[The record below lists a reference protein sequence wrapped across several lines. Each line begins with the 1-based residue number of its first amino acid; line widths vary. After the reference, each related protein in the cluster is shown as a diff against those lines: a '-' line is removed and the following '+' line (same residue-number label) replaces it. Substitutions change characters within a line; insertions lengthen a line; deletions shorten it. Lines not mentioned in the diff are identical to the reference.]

1 MHVALL
7 HRQCAFVAQVR
18 NERRALRFPPKS
30 RYGAASRKT
39 AGLRCPCNSGQKA
52 ACGRFAGELRLDQ
65 GSGARS
71 RTKRWLVRFP
81 RAVPVAI
88 FLLIAAI
95 TVLSV
100 FAIERGEDAR
110 AAAQL
115 RSRANAISSAL
126 ERRANASS
134 AYLRAGAAV
143 LATLDDMPAAQFRRF
158 VSELRLD
165 ADYRGAEGIGWAM
178 VVRPGEVEAFDAAM
192 ARDSPG
198 GRAQI
203 HPRPDG
209 SEPFSVPVTYLQPD
223 TERNRRALGFDMFSE
238 PVRREAMLEAERTA
252 RPTASGRVVLRQED
266 DGSSPGF
273 LIYMPVFEAAPEGR
287 RLKGFI
293 YSPFSA
299 SDFLVSA
306 LALEN
311 AEGYDVVLYDGP
323 VGQTNFL
330 ARAGRGGSAGKTVA
344 ESVAIGTE
352 PWTLTVTGPDATAL
366 SGLSMV
372 TIIFGLLVAGL
383 LMLLVRM
390 LTQQAIE
397 DEASL
402 RWFEEQ
408 ASIRN
413 SLTRELNHRVKNTLA
428 NVLSILALT
437 RRRATTLE
445 EFADGLD
452 GRIRALS
459 ATHDLLTQSDWG
471 TTPIRS
477 VIEAEL
483 LPYAQA
489 SDHQIE
495 LQGPHIELAP
505 NDALSLGL
513 ATHELATNAAK
524 YGSLSK
530 PGGKVAVH
538 WKLISEALVRVEWQE
553 SGGPPV
559 ATKRGRGFGTDLIE
573 RIVAHELK
581 HEVQLDFLP
590 EGVRCVLTI
599 PVRQP
604 TQFAI
609 RASRGGNRESAE
621 S

>member
-1 MHVALL
+1 ME
-7 HRQCAFVAQVR
+7 HRSSAR
-18 NERRALRFPPKS
+18 N
-30 RYGAASRKT
+30 T
-39 AGLRCPCNSGQKA
+39 
-52 ACGRFAGELRLDQ
+52 
-65 GSGARS
+65 
-71 RTKRWLVRFP
+71 TKRWLVHYP
-81 RAVPVAI
+81 RTVPVAI
-88 FLLIAAI
+88 FVLVAAI
-95 TVLSV
+95 TILSV
-100 FAIERGEDAR
+100 FALERGEDDR

-115 RSRANAISSAL
+115 RARATAVASAL

-134 AYLRAGAAV
+134 AYLRAGAAL
-143 LATLDDMPAAQFRRF
+143 LATLDEVPPALFRRF

-165 ADYRGAEGIGWAM
+165 AESRGAEGIGWAM
-178 VVRPGEVEAFDAAM
+178 VVHPDEVDAFDALMEREA
-192 ARDSPG
+192 PG
-198 GRAQI
+198 RVRL

-209 SEPFSVPVTYLQPD
+209 SRPYSVPVTFLEPD
-223 TERNRRALGFDMFSE
+223 TQRNRRALGFDMLSE
-238 PVRREAMLEAERTA
+238 PARRSAMIEAERTA
-252 RPTASGRVVLRQED
+252 RPTASGKVVLQQE
-266 DGSSPGF
+266 GEGGAPGF
-273 LIYMPVFEAAPEGR
+273 LIYMPVFEPIPGGR
-287 RLKGFI
+287 RLKGYI

-299 SDFLVSA
+299 PEFLRSA
-306 LALEN
+306 LELED
-311 AEGYDVVLYDGP
+311 AAGYDVALYDGAVLP
-323 VGQTNFL
+323 ENLL
-330 ARAGRGGSAGKTVA
+330 ARVDRSTGRGRTVT
-344 ESVAIGTE
+344 ERVAISAE
-352 PWTLTVTGPDATAL
+352 PWTLAVTSSDAGGL

-372 TIIFGLLVAGL
+372 TLIFGMLVASL

-428 NVLSILALT
+428 NVLSIIALT
-437 RRRATTLE
+437 RRRATSLD

-471 TTPIRS
+471 TTPIRL
-477 VIEAEL
+477 VVGAEL
-483 LPYAQA
+483 VPYAQGG
-489 SDHQIE
+489 DHEIE
-495 LQGPHIELAP
+495 LQGPDIELAP

-524 YGSLSK
+524 YGALSK

-538 WKLISEALVRVEWQE
+538 WKLIAEKLVRIVWQE

-559 ATKRGRGFGTDLIE
+559 APQRGRGFGTDLIE

-581 HEVQLDFLP
+581 NPVELSFEP
-590 EGVRCVLTI
+590 GGVRCVLTV

-604 TQFAI
+604 STFAI
-609 RASRGGNRESAE
+609 RASKKESREVLAE
-621 S
+621 PQAGKPD